1 MRNVLGRYVNR
12 FEKQHRD
19 FRRYAVVVAVM
30 ALIVFVG
37 VNWRL
42 HDKGISMTSDY
53 QCGLKEHKHTADC
66 YKKVL
71 ICGKEETD
79 GSEGHTHTDACYK
92 EEKKLTCDKEEHT

>member
-1 MRNVLGRYVNR
+1 MRNLLGRYVNR
-12 FEKQHRD
+12 YEKKHRD
-19 FRRYAVVVAVM
+19 FRHYAMIVAVL
-30 ALIVFVG
+30 ALVVFVG

-71 ICGKEETD
+71 ISAVRKRQTEVRGIRTRMPA
-79 GSEGHTHTDACYK
+79 T
-92 EEKKLTCDKEEHT
+92 KKRRS